1 MDRLKTERNDFV
13 DIMRGLAMLL
23 VVLGH
28 TMTGC
33 TTGSEDSFLF
43 NVIWSLQMPLFI
55 LISGYVTRYS
65 RPIDNGI
72 GLLKFIARK
81 SLAYL
86 VPWLVWS
93 FVVRGVLLGQTS
105 FLNIS
110 WLLWHMDSGY
120 WFLATIWTISMV
132 FGICAYL
139 SDIIGKGSKIKSVVL
154 LLVLCVFCMALLF
167 GIGALVG
174 FSFFAIKLTLYYMPF
189 YFAGH
194 LYGQFR
200 DSFISRDSGKTVIRF
215 ITVVCLF
222 AWLYVLLRYKLYH
235 LNDSGV
241 SVALRAVTS
250 LAGCITVCS
259 VGKGLFETS
268 RLNLIKR
275 VFQWCGVHSLE
286 IYLVHCLLLIPL
298 KLTTIV
304 EASSVSG
311 VGLIFTNFLI
321 TISLS
326 AFVVFALTSNKPLKV
341 ILFGYK
347 K

>member
-1 MDRLKTERNDFV
+1 
-13 DIMRGLAMLL
+13 MLL

-33 TTGSEDSFLF
+33 TTGSEDSFVF

-65 RPIDNGI
+65 RPIDNGV

-93 FVVRGVLLGQTS
+93 LVVRGVLFGQTS

-132 FGICAYL
+132 FGVCAYL
-139 SDIIGKGSKIKSVVL
+139 SDVIAKGSKIKSVVL
-154 LLVLCVFCMALLF
+154 LLVLYVFCMALLF

-200 DSFISRDSGKTVIRF
+200 DSVISRDSGKTVIRF

-222 AWLYVLLRYKLYH
+222 AWLFVLLRFNLYR
-235 LNDSGV
+235 LNDSGFSIV
-241 SVALRAVTS
+241 LRAVTS
-250 LAGCITVCS
+250 LAGCILVCS
-259 VGKGLFETS
+259 VGKELFLVC
-268 RLNLIKR
+268 RLNWLKG

-286 IYLVHCLLLIPL
+286 IYLVHYFLLTPLTQSTPIEVSSIGGVALI
-298 KLTTIV
+298 V
-304 EASSVSG
+304 AS
-311 VGLIFTNFLI
+311 FLI